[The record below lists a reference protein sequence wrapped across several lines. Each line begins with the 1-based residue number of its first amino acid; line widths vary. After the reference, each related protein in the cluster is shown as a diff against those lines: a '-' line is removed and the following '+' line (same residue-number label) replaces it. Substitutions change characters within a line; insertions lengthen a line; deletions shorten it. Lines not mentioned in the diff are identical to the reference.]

1 MIAVSATGLLVG
13 KSRYGTDILVSYLC
27 VLVFSVYLSWPGLRL
42 LRGDG
47 HRLYDN
53 TVSSVWRDRDLPAS
67 SICVQVLSNFVV
79 TTAYGQLLVIN
90 TSYIIVSPVFIII
103 IVFMIGLWLKLGEKK
118 LEESPRQLGT
128 LLFVALFPYVLLL
141 CEMLMKD
148 RGDDLALSHFLL
160 FLSSA
165 LGAVAV
171 MVSNLKHVDAGSAA
185 LHFLQ
190 KTCTVLLIA
199 TLHVMA
205 AKWLGM
211 EGTVLVC
218 MPELTAMLLWFSDV
232 DHSWYKKA
240 EEYIKLLFTSLKDKL
255 PLVSLAIGILA
266 FLMAFIVDNIHS
278 HIQVFWYSKMD
289 FGMVTAV
296 ALYLFD
302 FWMIYLWPGSIC
314 NSK

>member
-1 MIAVSATGLLVG
+1 MS
-13 KSRYGTDILVSYLC
+13 
-27 VLVFSVYLSWPGLRL
+27 
-42 LRGDG
+42 
-47 HRLYDN
+47 
-53 TVSSVWRDRDLPAS
+53 AS
-67 SICVQVLSNFVV
+67 SICVQILSNFVV

-128 LLFVALFPYVLLL
+128 LLFVALLPYVLLL
-141 CEMLMKD
+141 CETLMKD

-190 KTCTVLLIA
+190 KTVQ
-199 TLHVMA
+199 
-205 AKWLGM
+205 
-211 EGTVLVC
+211 
-218 MPELTAMLLWFSDV
+218 
-232 DHSWYKKA
+232 
-240 EEYIKLLFTSLKDKL
+240 IKLLFRSLKDKL

-278 HIQVFWYSKMD
+278 HMQVFWYSKMA

>member
-1 MIAVSATGLLVG
+1 M
-13 KSRYGTDILVSYLC
+13 
-27 VLVFSVYLSWPGLRL
+27 
-42 LRGDG
+42 
-47 HRLYDN
+47 
-53 TVSSVWRDRDLPAS
+53 
-67 SICVQVLSNFVV
+67 
-79 TTAYGQLLVIN
+79 
-90 TSYIIVSPVFIII
+90 
-103 IVFMIGLWLKLGEKK
+103 
-118 LEESPRQLGT
+118 
-128 LLFVALFPYVLLL
+128 
-141 CEMLMKD
+141 
-148 RGDDLALSHFLL
+148 
-160 FLSSA
+160 SSA

-185 LHFLQ
+185 LHFLR

-199 TLHVMA
+199 TLHIMA

-211 EGTVLVC
+211 EGTALVC

-240 EEYIKLLFTSLKDKL
+240 EHIKLLFRSLKDKL

-278 HIQVFWYSKMD
+278 HMQVFWYSKMA